1 MSPISVAENSDQTV
15 KLSWELPT
23 ENGAQVSKYKIMIR
37 AKDGLNYYE
46 TAYCNGADASIVASR
61 QCNLPMIA
69 FRQLPFLL
77 EQGDVI
83 LAIGQST
90 NELGTSPFS
99 EPSITA
105 QLVS

>member
-1 MSPISVAENSDQTV
+1 
-15 KLSWELPT
+15 
-23 ENGAQVSKYKIMIR
+23 
-37 AKDGLNYYE
+37 
-46 TAYCNGADASIVASR
+46 
-61 QCNLPMIA
+61 MIA